1 MWRDK
6 PKAEL
11 VKENDRSVTTVAERR
26 LVVHKRRAQPVASVH
41 GCCLPVGGMS
51 WSGPQ
56 MRSPRLRLLPIVE
69 RLACER
75 ARKEPRSHTVGE
87 VVGARPDNATAV
99 VFRACTSCR
108 SVFLSVHNI
117 SVAYASSVRFPIV
130 LYIPTPQWVLGRRVA
145 ITAARST
152 SVPHRRGGGPRRVV
166 DWVVSVRCCTNDGRA
181 GRYSPARSS
190 SDVDETAV
198 CAARWRP
205 VPEPRLLLL
214 PPTVCCSFA
223 CSSYLVDPASSHM
236 LVSKIKPCMS
246 KHKLLH
252 SEAANGS
259 LGHP

>member
-1 MWRDK
+1 MSRRKALIMWRDK

-41 GCCLPVGGMS
+41 GCCLLVGGMS

-108 SVFLSVHNI
+108 SV
-117 SVAYASSVRFPIV
+117 SSV
-130 LYIPTPQWVLGRRVA
+130 YITF
-145 ITAARST
+145 RSRMQVRYEFRWSCT
-152 SVPHRRGGGPRRVV
+152 FRPR
-166 DWVVSVRCCTNDGRA
+166 NG
-181 GRYSPARSS
+181 
-190 SDVDETAV
+190 
-198 CAARWRP
+198 
-205 VPEPRLLLL
+205 
-214 PPTVCCSFA
+214 CSEGE
-223 CSSYLVDPASSHM
+223 S
-236 LVSKIKPCMS
+236 
-246 KHKLLH
+246 
-252 SEAANGS
+252 
-259 LGHP
+259 